1 MKIELNLT
9 TAFTLRKRI
18 KELATQYESTMKF
31 GRFVVEPEQVEEEL
45 EKYENKNVY
54 DTFVIWSKCNDEAY
68 KLSNLIDE
76 NNEKG
81 KTHLNALN
89 VINKKIAL
97 ATRIDQLLTANRTQ
111 KTRNP
116 VTGNW
121 EVTKLE
127 KITDTDFEK
136 IIDAL
141 TKEKVRQEDEL
152 SKINSNTK
160 FSFDLDDEI
169 YHKIYG

>member
-1 MKIELNLT
+1 MKIELNMT

-18 KELATQYESTMKF
+18 KELAKQYEMVINYSKY
-31 GRFVVEPEQVEEEL
+31 VVEPEQVEEEL
-45 EKYENKNVY
+45 EKFENKNVY
-54 DTFVIWSKCNDEAY
+54 DTFMIWSKCNDESY

-81 KTHLNALN
+81 KSCLNALN
-89 VINKKIAL
+89 VINKKIEV
-97 ATRIDQLLTANRTQ
+97 ATRLEQLLKANRTQ
-111 KTRNP
+111 KSRNP

-141 TKEKVRQEDEL
+141 TKEKVRIEDEL
-152 SKINSNTK
+152 SKINSSTK
-160 FSFDLDDEI
+160 FSFELDDEI

>member
-1 MKIELNLT
+1 MKIELNMT

-18 KELATQYESTMKF
+18 KELAKQYEMVINYSKY
-31 GRFVVEPEQVEEEL
+31 VVEPEQVEEEL
-45 EKYENKNVY
+45 EKFENKNVY
-54 DTFVIWSKCNDEAY
+54 DTFMIWSKCNDESY

-81 KTHLNALN
+81 KACLNALN
-89 VINKKIAL
+89 AINKKIEV
-97 ATRIDQLLTANRTQ
+97 ATRLEQMLKANRTQ
-111 KTRNP
+111 KSRNP

-141 TKEKVRQEDEL
+141 TKEKVRIEDEL
-152 SKINSNTK
+152 SKINSSTK
-160 FSFDLDDEI
+160 FSFELDDEI

>member
-1 MKIELNLT
+1 MKIELNMT

-18 KELATQYESTMKF
+18 KELAKQYEMVINYSKY
-31 GRFVVEPEQVEEEL
+31 VVEPEQVEEEL
-45 EKYENKNVY
+45 EKFENKNVY
-54 DTFVIWSKCNDEAY
+54 DTFMIWSKCNDESY

-81 KTHLNALN
+81 KACLNALN
-89 VINKKIAL
+89 VINKKIEV
-97 ATRIDQLLTANRTQ
+97 ATRLEQLLKANRTQ
-111 KTRNP
+111 KSRNP

-136 IIDAL
+136 IIDSL
-141 TKEKVRQEDEL
+141 TKEKVRIEDEL
-152 SKINSNTK
+152 SKINSSTK
-160 FSFDLDDEI
+160 FSFELDDEI